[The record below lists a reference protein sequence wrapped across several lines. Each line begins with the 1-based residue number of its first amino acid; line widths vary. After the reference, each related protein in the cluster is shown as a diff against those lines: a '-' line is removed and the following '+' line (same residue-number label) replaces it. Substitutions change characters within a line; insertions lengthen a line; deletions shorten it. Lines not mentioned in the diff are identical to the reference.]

1 MLAEDDEMEPPRTA
15 VQALGGDAA
24 EASQETLDLAVATV
38 CRLDVHSTVPVRAP
52 KVRSQDLQR

>member
-1 MLAEDDEMEPPRTA
+1 MLAEDDEMEPSQIA
-15 VQALGGDAA
+15 VEMLGGDS
-24 EASQETLDLAVATV
+24 EETPQETLDLAVATV